1 MWTQQE
7 TYGIYRQKLERLR
20 NLYMGQLSRLSHLLQ
35 DRRRQFL
42 LEWQAAGGVRDKG
55 IYIYNYTCTHN
66 GSTVMYGEGTVILFT

>member
-55 IYIYNYTCTHN
+55 IYVHI
-66 GSTVMYGEGTVILFT
+66 MDQL